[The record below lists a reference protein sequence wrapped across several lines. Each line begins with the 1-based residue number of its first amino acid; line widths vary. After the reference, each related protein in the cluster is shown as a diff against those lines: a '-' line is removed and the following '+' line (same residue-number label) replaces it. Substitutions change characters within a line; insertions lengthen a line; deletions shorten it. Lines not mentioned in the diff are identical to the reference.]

1 MKILIIAADKGGHFA
16 PFVEEQIAALQ
27 DLKHEVLRYAVHGK
41 GMLGY
46 LREIPRLRQT
56 IRTLRPDII
65 HAHYGLCG
73 LLANLSTIHYQ
84 HSTKP
89 LLSTLNTKHSTPVI
103 TTYHGSDINTPRV
116 LRLSRIAMHLSAW
129 NIFVSRANIR
139 TARAEDKSFA
149 PWAYRGD
156 NYSLLP
162 CGVTLSDDQLL
173 SRAEARKRLAEAN
186 VQCTISDGKARKSV
200 PFSEIQHHRLIL
212 FAGAFSNPV
221 KNAKLAEEVI
231 NLSNNVS
238 TSKVGATGG
247 FGGILL
253 SLQHYTRT
261 EVNWLMCAADCLLLT
276 SRSEGSPQVVKEAM
290 ACGCPIVSVDV
301 GDVRERVE
309 GIEGCYVAKSRS
321 PQELADLLRTAL
333 QITPPHYSQRIT
345 IPSSVQTLLHKT
357 VRCTSRQT
365 LRRSVQTLVGTCS
378 RMGLPIRRWRVRC
391 LLSMLQSCSDSLSTC
406 FTLFPRPYPAPRRAR
421 CCAL

>member
-1 MKILIIAADKGGHFA
+1 MKILIVAADKGGHFA

-27 DLKHEVLRYAVHGK
+27 DLNHEVLRYAVHGK
-41 GMLGY
+41 GIQGY

-73 LLANLSTIHYQ
+73 LLANIATLTSPSLRGQ
-84 HSTKP
+84 GGSLTKV
-89 LLSTLNTKHSTPVI
+89 L

-139 TARAEDKSFA
+139 TARAANKSFA

-162 CGVTLSDDQLL
+162 CGVTVSDDQLL
-173 SRAEARKRLAEAN
+173 SRAEARRRLAEAN
-186 VQCTISDGKARKSV
+186 VPCTISDGKTRKSV
-200 PFSEIQHHRLIL
+200 PFSEIQHHHLIL
-212 FAGAFSNPV
+212 FAGAFANPV
-221 KNAKLAEEVI
+221 KDIQLAEETLYSLHTNPI
-231 NLSNNVS
+231 PDLSNPSKGGAIKVS
-238 TSKVGATGG
+238 EYPLSEGVRGSREYGVL
-247 FGGILL
+247 LL
-253 SLQHYTRT
+253 SLCGYTRT

-309 GIEGCYVAKSRS
+309 GIDGCYVAKSRT

-333 QITPPHYSQRIT
+333 QITPPPIFAKNNHSEFRT
-345 IPSSVQTLLHKT
+345 EDCTLHAPT
-357 VRCTSRQT
+357 DT
-365 LRRSVQTLVGTCS
+365 LPFRTDARRH
-378 RMGLPIRRWRVRC
+378 
-391 LLSMLQSCSDSLSTC
+391 LLSQGLTNPQVARTLSALYAALLQ
-406 FTLFPRPYPAPRRAR
+406 R
-421 CCAL
+421 

>member
-1 MKILIIAADKGGHFA
+1 MTLLIIAADKGGHFA

-27 DLKHEVLRYAVHGK
+27 DLKHEVVRYAVHGK
-41 GMLGY
+41 GIQGY
-46 LREIPRLRQT
+46 LHEIPRLRQT
-56 IRTLRPDII
+56 ICTLRPDII

-73 LLANLSTIHYQ
+73 LLANITTRTTPSLRGQGGS
-84 HSTKP
+84 
-89 LLSTLNTKHSTPVI
+89 LTLQRGRGGSSIPVI

-173 SRAEARKRLAEAN
+173 SRTEARKCLAEAN
-186 VQCTISDGKARKSV
+186 VQCTISDGKTRKSV
-200 PFSEIQHHRLIL
+200 LFSEIQHHRLIL

-221 KNAKLAEEVI
+221 KDIRLAEEVI
-231 NLSNNVS
+231 DQYTTLNSDLPNPSKGGAIRVSEYPLSEGVRGS
-238 TSKVGATGG
+238 RCQS
-247 FGGILL
+247 ILL

-309 GIEGCYVAKSRS
+309 GIEGCYVAKSRT

-333 QITPPHYSQRIT
+333 QITPPPLFAENNHSKSYTDAAPQDC
-345 IPSSVQTLLHKT
+345 TLHAPT
-357 VRCTSRQT
+357 DT
-365 LRRSVQTLVGTCS
+365 LPFRTDARRH
-378 RMGLPIRRWRVRC
+378 
-391 LLSMLQSCSDSLSTC
+391 LLSQGLTNPQVARTLSALYAALLQ
-406 FTLFPRPYPAPRRAR
+406 R
-421 CCAL
+421 